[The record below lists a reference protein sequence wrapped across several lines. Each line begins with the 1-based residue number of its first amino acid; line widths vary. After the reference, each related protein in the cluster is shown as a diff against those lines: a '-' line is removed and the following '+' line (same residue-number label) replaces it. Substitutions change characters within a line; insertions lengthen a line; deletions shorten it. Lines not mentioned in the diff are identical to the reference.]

1 MKLIQKFGDDTVIV
15 KIYRDSEWNEFV
27 CRLFVNGAELKDSSY
42 HTDDKQDAIDTAQSM
57 LLLSY
62 MEV

>member
-27 CRLFVNGAELKDSSY
+27 CRLFVNGAELTDASY
-42 HTDDKQDAIDTAQSM
+42 HTDDKQDAIDTAQAM
-57 LLLSY
+57 WRRN
-62 MEV
+62 